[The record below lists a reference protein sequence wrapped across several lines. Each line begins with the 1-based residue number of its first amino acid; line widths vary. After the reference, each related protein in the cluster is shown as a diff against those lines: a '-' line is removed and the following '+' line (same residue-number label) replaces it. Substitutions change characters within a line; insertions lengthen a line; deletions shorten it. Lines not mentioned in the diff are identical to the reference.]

1 MSKKIAM
8 TMAHRT
14 RSGSC
19 TSVSCEEASMVFTCR
34 IAALVQMEPLRRRHG
49 ALVWQNDQIWRLP
62 VQGLHALASGKRQ
75 DGIASIGRNHLG
87 AGKRVV
93 SQAER
98 QS

>member
-1 MSKKIAM
+1 
-8 TMAHRT
+8 
-14 RSGSC
+14 
-19 TSVSCEEASMVFTCR
+19 MVAPSQF
-34 IAALVQMEPLRRRHG
+34 AGLVEMEPLRRRQG
-49 ALVWQNDQIWRLP
+49 ALVWQNGQDLLLP
-62 VQGLHALASGKRQ
+62 LQGFHALASGKRQ